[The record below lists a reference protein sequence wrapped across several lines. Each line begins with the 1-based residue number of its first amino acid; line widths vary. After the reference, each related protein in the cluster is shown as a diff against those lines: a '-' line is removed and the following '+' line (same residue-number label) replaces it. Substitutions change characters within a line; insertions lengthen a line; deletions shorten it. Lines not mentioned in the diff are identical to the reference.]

1 MKQAAR
7 GLALSAEERRTLLI
21 LIEKMG
27 ERAVLAELH
36 VSRQALGR
44 ALAGLGVR
52 RGTVAL
58 VRAGLASPNLQAGL
72 ENSAITTSG
81 RPPSQGG
88 RNVAIAFDAHG
99 PRARRAHKAL
109 VQPHVLVADKPGA
122 DRSQER

>member
-7 GLALSAEERRTLLI
+7 DFALSAEERRALLI

-27 ERAVLAELH
+27 ERAVLAELN

-58 VRAGLASPNLQAGL
+58 VRAGLASPNFRATH
-72 ENSAITTSG
+72 ESSTVTKSHDDPSRG
-81 RPPSQGG
+81 R
-88 RNVAIAFDAHG
+88 
-99 PRARRAHKAL
+99 
-109 VQPHVLVADKPGA
+109 
-122 DRSQER
+122 